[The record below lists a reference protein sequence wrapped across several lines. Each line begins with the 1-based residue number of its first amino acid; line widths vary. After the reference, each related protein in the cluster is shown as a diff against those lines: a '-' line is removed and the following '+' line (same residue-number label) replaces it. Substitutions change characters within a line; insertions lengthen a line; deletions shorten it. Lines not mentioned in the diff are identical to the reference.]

1 MAENI
6 TKRLMGFTVRNNVL
20 DCPHCGYVSEL
31 DYAINLFDRVED
43 EQERATGNCKGCE
56 RKLSFRRTA
65 KGFIKVYQVGKSCAE
80 YGEDRVR
87 SGYLENRLTCPK
99 CGHKNDDDEVD
110 KVFRRSKNTQS
121 VSYQCDACK
130 DKLILRRNQ
139 NGFYNLYVYYYKYN
153 KKGINRWGQITKS

>member
-1 MAENI
+1 
-6 TKRLMGFTVRNNVL
+6 MGFTIRKNTL
-20 DCPHCGYVSEL
+20 DCPHCGYESEL

-56 RKLSFRRTA
+56 RKLSFRRTS
-65 KGFIKVYQVGKSCAE
+65 KGFIKVYKVGKSCAE

-110 KVFRRSKNTQS
+110 KVFRRSKNNQS
-121 VSYQCDACK
+121 VSYQCDHCK

-139 NGFYNLYVYYYKYN
+139 NGFYNLYVYYYNYH
-153 KKGINRWGQITKS
+153 KKGINRWGQKTQKLKAE